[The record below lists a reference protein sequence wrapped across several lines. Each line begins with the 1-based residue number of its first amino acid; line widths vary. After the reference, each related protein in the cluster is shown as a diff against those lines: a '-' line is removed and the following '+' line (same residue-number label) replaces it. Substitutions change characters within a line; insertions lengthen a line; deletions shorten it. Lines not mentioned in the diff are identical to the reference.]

1 MSEFGAPTGW
11 RLVPPPGI
19 LLARLVDGLSGR
31 QLIRPRRKPTG
42 LRIDDNVEGWR
53 VVCLELTAGHRLQ
66 AVRHVGGAAWMA
78 LLTESAAE
86 SRSRL
91 LVRLYFAPWGFVGLL

>member
-1 MSEFGAPTGW
+1 
-11 RLVPPPGI
+11 
-19 LLARLVDGLSGR
+19 
-31 QLIRPRRKPTG
+31 
-42 LRIDDNVEGWR
+42 